1 MVFFQLIFNSLAAGV
16 LLAVVAIGF
25 NLVFST
31 TKVFHLA
38 HGAVYV
44 CGAYNFILFLNLFG
58 NGSFFL
64 WLFALLASLAATA
77 LAAVLIEALVYQ
89 PLVRRNAGQ
98 AITLISSLGVY
109 ILLTNCLA
117 MFFGNETKLEDPHF
131 GGSITF
137 GGIIIMPIQL
147 VQLVVSSL
155 FVGGAWWLS
164 RRRWYL
170 QVRALLSHET
180 AAAVIG
186 VNAKRMR
193 LIVMLLGGMC
203 AAVPAILRLYDTGID
218 PQAGMA
224 VTLSAVVAVIIGGN
238 GSIQG
243 TFVAAMLIAF
253 LQAIIEYL
261 LSAQWREGV
270 TFLLLMAVILARTE
284 GIVSFKLR
292 VEEK

>member
-1 MVFFQLIFNSLAAGV
+1 M
-16 LLAVVAIGF
+16 
-25 NLVFST
+25 
-31 TKVFHLA
+31 
-38 HGAVYV
+38 
-44 CGAYNFILFLNLFG
+44 
-58 NGSFFL
+58 
-64 WLFALLASLAATA
+64 
-77 LAAVLIEALVYQ
+77 
-89 PLVRRNAGQ
+89 
-98 AITLISSLGVY
+98 
-109 ILLTNCLA
+109 
-117 MFFGNETKLEDPHF
+117 
-131 GGSITF
+131 
-137 GGIIIMPIQL
+137 
-147 VQLVVSSL
+147 
-155 FVGGAWWLS
+155 
-164 RRRWYL
+164 